1 MKSKLLII
9 CIEDEGEVLESILND
24 LEIFEDYFRIE
35 AAQSVSEAQK
45 LIELLI
51 KDGLHPALFICD
63 HMMPGT
69 SGVDYLIELSNL
81 PETAKAKRMLLT
93 GQAGHEDTIKAVN
106 QAGLDFYLSK
116 PWKTHRLQEIVKEL
130 LTDYVAQYVEN
141 PLPFMTILDVE
152 KLSNSMRD
160 RKTLTDM

>member
-1 MKSKLLII
+1 MKSKLMII

-45 LIELLI
+45 LVELLI

-69 SGVDYLIELSNL
+69 SGVDYLIELSNV
-81 PETAKAKRMLLT
+81 PETAQAKRMLLT
-93 GQAGHEDTIKAVN
+93 GQAGHDDTIKAVN
-106 QAGLDFYLSK
+106 EAGLDFYLSK
-116 PWKTHRLQEIVKEL
+116 PWKTNRLQEVVKDL

-141 PLPFMTILDVE
+141 PLPFMAVLDAE